1 MQKLPIYLYQ
11 NILNVILDRDATVK
25 GVNQVMYQ
33 RDLIIQ
39 KGIKNQVRI
48 QFKNSDEKR
57 ISIST
62 ASTYIFSMFDAIDQR
77 LLIEK
82 PLNVL
87 PETTSTRGVAVL
99 TLTESDTVDL
109 DRTSYQYSVKMLDSD
124 GSYLSA
130 YTNTY
135 YGAAGTL
142 RLNQDTYPVLQPS
155 ITIINLTKF
164 FNASTMNYEHS
175 TGNIYAQPEFNGN
188 TALHTIAF
196 YLTAYRGTIILEGTL
211 ENSPGSGVNYAVI
224 SSTPYTGFSG
234 IDYQNF
240 NGVYSYIRV
249 RHIPERAPAGINN
262 DDPSY
267 YGSVDKILYRS

>member
-11 NILNVILDRDATVK
+11 NNLNVILDRDATVK

-82 PLNVL
+82 PLDVL

-109 DRTSYQYSVKMLDSD
+109 DRTSYQYSVKMLDTD
-124 GSYLSA
+124 GSYLPA

-142 RLNQDTYPVLQPS
+142 RLNQDTYPVLRPSVS
-155 ITIINLTKF
+155 ITALTKAY
-164 FNASTMNYEHS
+164 NLNISKYEHT

-196 YLTAYRGTIILEGTL
+196 YLAAYRGTIILEGTL
-211 ENSPGSGVNYAVI
+211 ENTPGSGENYSVI
-224 SSTPYTGFSG
+224 SSRNYTGFSG

-249 RHIPERAPAGINN
+249 RHIPAKAPAGIDN

>member
-11 NILNVILDRDATVK
+11 NILNIILDRDATVK

-62 ASTYIFSMFDAIDQR
+62 ASTYVFSMFDAIDQR

-82 PLNVL
+82 PLDVL

-109 DRTSYQYSVKMLDSD
+109 DRTSYQYSVKMLDTD
-124 GSYLSA
+124 GSYLPA

-155 ITIINLTKF
+155 VSITALTKAY
-164 FNASTMNYEHS
+164 NLNISKYEHT

-196 YLTAYRGTIILEGTL
+196 YLAAYRGTIILEGTL
-211 ENSPGSGVNYAVI
+211 ENTPGSGENYSVI
-224 SSTPYTGFSG
+224 SSRNYTGFSG

-249 RHIPERAPAGINN
+249 RHIPAKAPAGIDN

>member
-62 ASTYIFSMFDAIDQR
+62 ASTYVFSMFDAIDQR

-82 PLNVL
+82 PLQVL

-99 TLTESDTVDL
+99 TLTESETVDL

-124 GSYLSA
+124 GSYMPA

-155 ITIINLTKF
+155 VSITALTKA
-164 FNASTMNYEHS
+164 FNLGISLYEHT

-196 YLTAYRGTIILEGTL
+196 YLTAYRGTIIVEGTL
-211 ENSPGSGVNYAVI
+211 ENTPGSGISYAII

-249 RHIPERAPAGINN
+249 RHIPAKAPAGIDN

-267 YGSVDKILYRS
+267 YGKVDKILYRS

>member
-11 NILNVILDRDATVK
+11 NNLNVILDRDATVK

-62 ASTYIFSMFDAIDQR
+62 ASTYVFSMFDAIDQR

-82 PLNVL
+82 PLDVL

-109 DRTSYQYSVKMLDSD
+109 DRTSYQYSVKMLDTD
-124 GSYLSA
+124 GSYLPA

-155 ITIINLTKF
+155 VSITALTKAY
-164 FNASTMNYEHS
+164 NLNISKYEHT

-196 YLTAYRGTIILEGTL
+196 YLAAYRGTIILEGTL
-211 ENSPGSGVNYAVI
+211 ENTPGSGENYSVI
-224 SSTPYTGFSG
+224 SSRNYTGFSG

-249 RHIPERAPAGINN
+249 RHIPAKAPAGIDN